1 MVEHAGIEYPFTFH
15 WSAGV
20 EQFFVDQEVYLKNAF
35 KVKNIWKVGEKIIM
49 PLPAI
54 VEPFAAMAGRAGFV
68 SAGAFTY
75 AHSSFGGN
83 ARVGRYCS
91 IAPGSRLMGNEHPLD
106 RISTHPFA
114 CRDYYNT
121 WTREKYGLELGALS
135 YEKTRRGPLVVGH
148 DVWIG
153 GQVLIRPGVTIG
165 TGAVVAAGSVV
176 VKDVPPYAI
185 VGGNPARVIRYRFD
199 EATVERLLR
208 VAWWRFHV
216 LDFSGLEMSDPHAFL
231 DGLEAR
237 IGEGTV
243 REFTPEPID
252 LGANIRRIRR
262 EELRARSAK
271 KRQSATP

>member
-1 MVEHAGIEYPFTFH
+1 M
-15 WSAGV
+15 
-20 EQFFVDQEVYLKNAF
+20 
-35 KVKNIWKVGEKIIM
+35 
-49 PLPAI
+49 
-54 VEPFAAMAGRAGFV
+54 
-68 SAGAFTY
+68 
-75 AHSSFGGN
+75 
-83 ARVGRYCS
+83 
-91 IAPGSRLMGNEHPLD
+91 
-106 RISTHPFA
+106 
-114 CRDYYNT
+114 
-121 WTREKYGLELGALS
+121 
-135 YEKTRRGPLVVGH
+135 
-148 DVWIG
+148 
-153 GQVLIRPGVTIG
+153 
-165 TGAVVAAGSVV
+165 
-176 VKDVPPYAI
+176 
-185 VGGNPARVIRYRFD
+185 IRYRFD